1 MSFSLNPIVGI
12 VEAVGSV
19 VSDLVTTDKERMA
32 ADLAAYEAETARL
45 ATQTDTNKIEA
56 ASTSVFVSGWRPF
69 VGWTCGFGLA
79 YVSVIEPIGRFVA
92 QVGFGYGGSFPVI
105 DTELTLQVLLGM
117 LGLAVARSYD
127 KKAGTAK

>member
-45 ATQTDTNKIEA
+45 ATQTEINKEEA
-56 ASTSVFVSGWRPF
+56 KSSSLFVSGARPF
-69 VGWTCGFGLA
+69 IMWICGFSLA
-79 YVSVIEPIGRFVA
+79 YVAIIEPIARFAA
-92 QVGFGYGGSFPVI
+92 QVGFSYNGAFPVI
-105 DTELTLQVLLGM
+105 DTDLTLQVLLGM
-117 LGLAVARSYD
+117 LGLGAMRSFD
-127 KKAGTAK
+127 KKQGTSK